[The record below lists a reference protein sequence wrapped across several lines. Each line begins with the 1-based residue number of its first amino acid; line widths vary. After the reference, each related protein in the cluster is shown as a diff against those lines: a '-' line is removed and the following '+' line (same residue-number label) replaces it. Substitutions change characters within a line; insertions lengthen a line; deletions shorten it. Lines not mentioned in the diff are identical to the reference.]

1 MKRVNLYDLI
11 ELGKGIQSILLLE
24 NESRPVD
31 GFLAATRLQA
41 SLTFLQQNEVVDYK
55 VIEHSAKDLENKLKN
70 LLQIFEKKYS
80 DGNDLTQIGWNNRYY
95 VNQATGIFENVLAA
109 QCRVAATYSVSK
121 IGIYSTNDLIENAS
135 ARFPK
140 ETQSVIGVEALNQLQ
155 EAAQCLSFQ
164 LNTACGFHMMR
175 AVEYVLLIYMKQICG
190 RKFSSLNTNWGS
202 YIDELEKISKGN
214 GRKKP
219 ATETID
225 LLRQLKNNHRNP
237 VMHAEFVLNM
247 TEAQDIF
254 ELGSVVISHLAQK
267 ISKLC

>member
-1 MKRVNLYDLI
+1 MKRVNLYDLV
-11 ELGKGIQSILLLE
+11 ELGKGIQSVLNLE
-24 NESRPVD
+24 DESRPVD
-31 GFLAATRLQA
+31 GYLAATRLQN
-41 SLTFLQQNEVVDYK
+41 SLNFLKQNEVVDYK
-55 VIEHSAKDLENKLKN
+55 VIEHSAQELEKKLKN
-70 LLQIFEKKYS
+70 LREVFENK
-80 DGNDLTQIGWNNRYY
+80 GNDDVTAIGWSKRYY
-95 VNQATGIFENVLAA
+95 ANQATGIFENVLAA

-140 ETQSVIGVEALNQLQ
+140 ETQSIIGDEALGQLQ

-175 AVEYVLLIYMKQICG
+175 AVEYVLLIYMKKICG

-202 YIDELEKISKGN
+202 YIDELEKMLKGSS
-214 GRKKP
+214 RKKP

-237 VMHAEFVLNM
+237 VMHAEFVLNT

-254 ELGSVVISHLAQK
+254 ELGSVVISHLSQK